1 MFSSPSGAIRH
12 LDSNLNIKN
21 NTRHLKKNEI
31 QRSRRLWVDEF
42 VCLAV
47 TMVDLRQ
54 INVWAP
60 EPSSS
65 PGPGWIGGW
74 GGGGLFLSFRGAPV
88 PAEATP
94 SCCLTALSQGLSSP
108 EK

>member
-65 PGPGWIGGW
+65 PGPGWMGGW
-74 GGGGLFLSFRGAPV
+74 GGGGSSCLSEGPLSLQRPPP
-88 PAEATP
+88 PAASRP
-94 SCCLTALSQGLSSP
+94 
-108 EK
+108 